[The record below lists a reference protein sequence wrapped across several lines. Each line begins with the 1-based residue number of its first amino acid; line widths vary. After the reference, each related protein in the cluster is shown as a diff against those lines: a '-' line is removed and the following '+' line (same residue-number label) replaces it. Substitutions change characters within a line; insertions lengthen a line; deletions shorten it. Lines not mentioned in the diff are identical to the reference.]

1 MRRTLPAAASLFMLS
16 MALPVG
22 AREELPAET
31 RYAPFSGV
39 ISTCDTPGVLST
51 IQWRFASTER
61 RYWSSNAEIIGFEN
75 IRQSGLRA
83 GGLDLVPRR
92 TCEAVA
98 VMADQKRL
106 RLRYSIIEK
115 YGFSGHFEGVSYC
128 LSGYDR
134 NLTAAGDCSRFTR

>member
-1 MRRTLPAAASLFMLS
+1 MRRALSSAACLFMLL
-16 MALPVG
+16 MALPAG

-31 RYAPFSGV
+31 RHYPFSGV
-39 ISTCDTPGVLST
+39 VSTCDTPGVLST

-61 RYWSSNAEIIGFEN
+61 RYWSSDAEIIGFEK

-83 GGLDLVPRR
+83 DGLDLIPRR

-98 VMADQKRL
+98 VMADQRRL

-128 LSGYDR
+128 LAGYDH
-134 NLTAAGDCSRFTR
+134 NLTAGGDCSRFIR